1 MKIQFNSALS
11 YQQEAIDAIVDI
23 FKGQETCESNFTV
36 YSPEFIAKQDQT
48 VYKASFTD
56 LGYGNRLTLNEGK
69 ILENVQNIQ
78 LGNGLKPSVRG
89 EVNRNELDFTVEM
102 ETGTGKTY
110 VYLRT
115 ILELYT
121 KYGFSKHIIVV
132 PSIPIKEGVYKS
144 LQITKEHLR
153 ELFDNVNYNF
163 FVYDS
168 SKLNEVRD
176 FATNDKLEIMVIN
189 IDAFAKSFENPS
201 DVKKTANIIHRYND
215 SLGYK
220 PLDLIKNTNPFIII
234 DEPQTTMSTALRK
247 KAVQNLNPL
256 AIVRYSATHK
266 EKVNLMYKLDA
277 VDAYEKKL
285 VKQIEVGSVQT
296 EGANS
301 QAYIRFLEIKL
312 SKGFPTAK
320 LELDIFKDGRI
331 TRKAVWVKQNED
343 LWELTDR
350 DEYEGFIIKD
360 IYGVQ
365 GNEYIDFTSKEDIIR
380 LGEAIGNVDDKQIK
394 TALIRK
400 TIEEHLDKELV
411 LNPQGIKVLSLF
423 FIDTVSKYRVYDED
437 GNATNGEYA
446 EIFEKEYSR
455 LITKPKYNSLFSEI
469 KDIELESSQI
479 HNGYFSIDK
488 KSKRSNSKDKF
499 EYFKDTSGSTNADED
514 TYNLIM
520 RDKETLLSFYDGKDN
535 LKKVKF
541 IFSHSALKEG
551 WDNPNVFQICTL
563 KEAGNS
569 EIRRRQEIGR
579 GLRLCVNQDGERVY
593 GHEVNTLTVMATE
606 SYVDFVDSFQKEIES
621 ETGIKFGVLAS
632 HSFGDVV
639 VEIINIEDED
649 GNPTTDTVYLGQE
662 KSVELFN
669 HLVAVGYIDA
679 KGKVQDTLRIA
690 LKEGSVNLPEEF
702 IENPHVESQIIN
714 TLKETAGR
722 LEIKDGSKKQLVKV
736 NKQVIDSPEFKELW
750 ERVKFKTTFSVKFD
764 SDELIRECINALDS
778 RLIKVKSG
786 KLTYTKGTITMD
798 SGGLGVTNVVNESET
813 LYGQVER
820 LPDIIS
826 YLQNETQL
834 TRKSIVKILTGTFR
848 LKYFKTNPQ
857 KFIEGCVDIINE
869 QMRMHIISGIKYQK
883 LGEAEFYSQEL
894 FENQE
899 LFGYLQS
906 NLKESTKSPYNYVVY
921 DSNVESNLATQFEQS
936 KNISV
941 YAKLPDWFKIDTPLG
956 TYNPDWAVLWKDKD
970 EEKLF
975 FVVETKG
982 DTGLFGNRPKE
993 QAKIDC
999 GMAHFQAVGSD
1010 MIVASKFTE
1019 VEDFALNKN

>member
-1 MKIQFNSALS
+1 MKIQFDSALS
-11 YQQEAIDAIVDI
+11 YQQEAIDSIVDI
-23 FKGQETCESNFTV
+23 FKGQEKCESNFTV
-36 YSPEFIAKQDQT
+36 YSPKFLASQQNIEFN
-48 VYKASFTD
+48 D
-56 LGYGNRLTLNEGK
+56 LGYGNRQTLTEGK
-69 ILENVQNIQ
+69 ILENVQKIQ

-115 ILELYT
+115 IIELYV

-153 ELFDNVNYNF
+153 ELYDNINYNF

-168 SKLNEVRD
+168 SKLNEIRD
-176 FATNDKLEIMVIN
+176 FATNDRLEIMVIN
-189 IDAFAKSFENPS
+189 IDAFSKSFENPS
-201 DVKKTANIIHRYND
+201 DDKKSANIIHRYND

-234 DEPQTTMSTALRK
+234 DEPQTTMSTSLRK
-247 KAVQNLNPL
+247 KAIKNLNPL

-277 VDAYEKKL
+277 VDAYQKKL
-285 VKQIEVGSVQT
+285 VKQIEVGTVQT

-301 QAYIRFLEIKL
+301 QAYIKLIEIKL
-312 SKGFPTAK
+312 SKGYPTAK
-320 LELDIFKDGRI
+320 LELDIFKLGTI
-331 TRKAVWVKQNED
+331 SRKSVWVNKNDD
-343 LWELTDR
+343 LQELTDR

-365 GNEYIDFTSKEDIIR
+365 GNEYIDFTSREEIIR
-380 LGEAIGNVDDKQIK
+380 LGETIGNVDDLQIK
-394 TALIRK
+394 RALISK
-400 TIEEHLDKELV
+400 TIEEHLEKELV

-423 FIDTVSKYRVYDED
+423 FIDSVSKYRIYDED

-455 LITKPKYNSLFSEI
+455 LITKPKYNSLFTEI

-499 EYFKDTSGSTNADED
+499 EYFKDTSGNTNADED

-520 RDKETLLSFYDGKDN
+520 RDKETLLSFFDGKDN

-563 KEAGNS
+563 KEAGGS

-579 GLRLCVNQDGERVY
+579 GLRLCVNQKGERIY

-606 SYVDFVDSFQKEIES
+606 TYVEFVDNFQKEIES
-621 ETGIKFGVLAS
+621 ETGIRFGVLS
-632 HSFGDVV
+632 SNSFGDIVV
-639 VEIINIEDED
+639 DINNEFD
-649 GNPTTDTVYLGQE
+649 GDDSTSETVYLGQV
-662 KSVELFN
+662 KSTQLFN
-669 HLVAVGYIDA
+669 HLIQVGYIDS
-679 KGKVQDTLRIA
+679 KGKVQESLRIA
-690 LKEGSVNLPEEF
+690 LMDEAVDLPEEF
-702 IENPHVESQIIN
+702 LENPHVANQIIN
-714 TLKETAGR
+714 TLKETAGK
-722 LEIKDGSKKQLVKV
+722 LEIKDASKKQLVKV
-736 NKQVIDSPEFKELW
+736 NKRVLDSPEFRELW
-750 ERVKFKTTFSVKFD
+750 ENVKFKTTFSVNFD
-764 SDELIRECINALDS
+764 SET
-778 RLIKVKSG
+778 LIKKCIESIDNKLKITRG
-786 KLTYTKGTITMD
+786 KLIYTKGTISMD
-798 SGGLGVTNVVNESET
+798 AGSVDVFNITNESET
-813 LYGQVER
+813 LNGEVER
-820 LPDIIS
+820 LPDIIG

-834 TRKSIVKILTGTFR
+834 TRKSIVKILTGTNR
-848 LKYFKTNPQ
+848 LKYFKVNPQ

-869 QMRMHIISGIKYQK
+869 QMRMHIIDGIQYHK
-883 LGEAEFYSQEL
+883 LGDAEFYSQEL

-906 NLKESTKSPYNYVVY
+906 NLKESSKSPYTHVVY
-921 DSNVESNLATQFEQS
+921 DSNVESKLAQQFEES
-936 KNISV
+936 INISV
-941 YAKLPDWFKIDTPLG
+941 YAKLPDWFKIETPLG
-956 TYNPDWAVLWKDKD
+956 TYNPDWAVMWKDKE

-975 FVVETKG
+975 FVVESKG
-982 DTGLFGNRPKE
+982 STGLFDLRPKE
-993 QAKIDC
+993 QGKIDC
-999 GMAHFQAVGSD
+999 GKKHFQAIGSE
-1010 MIVASKFTE
+1010 MIVASNLEE
-1019 VEDFALNKN
+1019 VRTIINN

>member
-1 MKIQFNSALS
+1 MKIQFDGALS

-23 FKGQETCESNFTV
+23 FKGQEKCESNFTV
-36 YSPEFIAKQDQT
+36 YSPEFLAKQQNLE
-48 VYKASFTD
+48 FTD
-56 LGYGNRLTLNEGK
+56 LGYGNRLTLTEGK
-69 ILENVQNIQ
+69 LLENVQNIQ
-78 LGNGLKPSVRG
+78 LGNGLKPSIRG

-121 KYGFSKHIIVV
+121 KFGFSKHIIVV
-132 PSIPIKEGVYKS
+132 PSIPIKEGVFKS
-144 LQITKEHLR
+144 LQITREHLR
-153 ELFDNVNYNF
+153 ELYDNVNYNF

-176 FATNDKLEIMVIN
+176 FATNDRLEIMVIN
-189 IDAFAKSFENPS
+189 IDAFSKSFENPS
-201 DVKKTANIIHRYND
+201 DDKKSANIIHRYND

-247 KAVQNLNPL
+247 KAVQNLSPL

-277 VDAYEKKL
+277 VDAYQKKL

-301 QAYIRFLEIKL
+301 QAYIRLLEIKL

-320 LELDIFKDGRI
+320 LELDIFKQGSVS
-331 TRKAVWVKQNED
+331 RKAVWVKQNED
-343 LWELTDR
+343 LQELTDR
-350 DEYEGFIIKD
+350 DEYEGFIVKD

-365 GNEYIDFTSKEDIIR
+365 GNEYIDFTSREEIIR
-380 LGEAIGNVDDKQIK
+380 LGEAIGNVDDRQVK
-394 TALIRK
+394 TALISK
-400 TIEEHLDKELV
+400 TIEEHLDKEII

-423 FIDTVSKYRVYDED
+423 FIDTVSKYRMYDED
-437 GNATNGEYA
+437 GNVTNGEYA
-446 EIFEKEYSR
+446 EIFEKEYLK
-455 LITKPKYNSLFSEI
+455 LIKKPKYNSLFGEI
-469 KDIELESSQI
+469 KDVESTVSQI

-488 KSKRSNSKDKF
+488 KAKSSNKKEKF
-499 EYFKDTSGSTNADED
+499 EYFKDTNGSTNADED

-520 RDKETLLSFYDGKDN
+520 RDKEMLLSFDSK
-535 LKKVKF
+535 LRF

-579 GLRLCVNQDGERVY
+579 GLRLCVNQEGERVY

-606 SYVDFVDSFQKEIES
+606 SYVDFVDNFQKEIET

-679 KGKVQDTLRIA
+679 RGKVQDTLRIA
-690 LKEGSVNLPEEF
+690 LKDGEVNLPEEF
-702 IENPHVESQIIN
+702 TENPQVANQIIN

-722 LEIKDGSKKQLVKV
+722 LEIKDASKKQLVKV
-736 NKQVIDSPEFKELW
+736 NKMILDSPEFRELW
-750 ERVKFKTTFSVKFD
+750 ERVKFKTTFSVNFD
-764 SDELIRECINALDS
+764 SEKLVKQCISSIDS
-778 RLIKVKSG
+778 QLKITRG
-786 KLTYTKGTITMD
+786 KLTYTKGTLTMD
-798 SGGLGVTNVVNESET
+798 AGGIGVSNVVNESET
-813 LYGQVER
+813 LYGEVER
-820 LPDIIS
+820 LPDIIG

-834 TRKSIVKILTGTFR
+834 TRKSIVKILTGTNR
-848 LKYFKTNPQ
+848 LRYFKANPQ

-869 QMRMHIISGIKYQK
+869 QMRMHIIDGIKYQR
-883 LGEAEFYSQEL
+883 LGDAEFYSQEL

-906 NLKESTKSPYNYVVY
+906 NLKESSKSPYTHVVY
-921 DSNVESNLATQFEQS
+921 DSNIESKLAQQFEES

-956 TYNPDWAVLWKDKD
+956 TYNPDWVVMWKDKD

-975 FVVETKG
+975 FVVESKG
-982 DTGLFGNRPKE
+982 STGLFDLRPKE

-999 GMAHFQAVGSD
+999 GKKHFTAIGSE
-1010 MIVASKFTE
+1010 MIVASSIE
-1019 VEDFALNKN
+1019 DVEEFVSII